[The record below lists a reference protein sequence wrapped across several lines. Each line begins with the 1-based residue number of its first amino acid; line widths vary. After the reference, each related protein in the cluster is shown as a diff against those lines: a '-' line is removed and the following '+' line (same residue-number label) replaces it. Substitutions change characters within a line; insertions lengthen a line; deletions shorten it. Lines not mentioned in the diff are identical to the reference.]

1 MNTNHTLI
9 RSWRRLPAI
18 LVLIL
23 GWLFAGQAQ
32 AVVSGGIVCTTLGTP
47 VNGYEAPP
55 GAWVQIPI
63 QGTCT
68 AQRAFP
74 QGLYVNYDLYTTA
87 GSTQKMDLGSP
98 IFNVYVPMVPIGT
111 RSGICFDTVCGN
123 YTAGKTFTYSF
134 FLTGQA
140 PTTPG
145 FSWVYL
151 SFGYTSAYNTAVSEW
166 IFKDALYRIRVL
178 DNSCKLRS
186 PSSVNLSFG
195 SISSANLDNEK
206 QSTSVMVDC
215 PSAKSAN
222 ISLIP
227 TQGIVDASTG
237 LARTTLSGLNMQASW
252 TDTSSPVSLGNA
264 RAMQLKSGSNALN
277 LTFKPKLASTQAP
290 VGAFQ
295 SQYTLVINYL

>member
-18 LVLIL
+18 LVLVL
-23 GWLFAGQAQ
+23 GGLFAGQAQ
-32 AVVSGGIVCTTLGTP
+32 ALIGGSITCTMAGFPTYGYPVEPGAEIRIVLEGTCKAIRVFPTGAAVNHELYSTWGSGLTLRLADAYYNRYVFESPLGTDSRSCFNP
-47 VNGYEAPP
+47 WCSRVP
-55 GAWVQIPI
+55 
-63 QGTCT
+63 
-68 AQRAFP
+68 
-74 QGLYVNYDLYTTA
+74 A
-87 GSTQKMDLGSP
+87 GGS
-98 IFNVYVPMVPIGT
+98 
-111 RSGICFDTVCGN
+111 
-123 YTAGKTFTYSF
+123 FTYTFYLS
-134 FLTGQA
+134 GRA

-145 FSWVYL
+145 FHRFQL
-151 SFGYTSAYNTAVSEW
+151 NLGYTSISYPNYAEW
-166 IFKDALYRIRVL
+166 ILQTEIAVRVV
-178 DNSCKLRS
+178 DNTCTLKS

-222 ISLIP
+222 VSLMP

-237 LARTTLSGLNMQASW
+237 IARTTLSGLNMQASW
-252 TDTSSPVSLGNA
+252 SDTSSPVSLGNA
-264 RAMQLKSGSNALN
+264 RAMQLRSGSNALN
-277 LTFKPKLASTQAP
+277 LTFKPKLASTQVP

>member
-1 MNTNHTLI
+1 MKNNHSLT
-9 RSWRRLPAI
+9 RSWRHLPAVV
-18 LVLIL
+18 VLIL

-32 AVVSGGIVCTTLGTP
+32 AVVSGGIICTMPGVP

-55 GAWVQIPI
+55 GAQISIPI
-63 QGTCT
+63 EGTCT
-68 AQRAFP
+68 AKRPFP
-74 QGLYVNYDLYTTA
+74 QGLHVNYDLYTTA

-98 IFNVYVPMVPIGT
+98 IYNVFVPMVPIGT
-111 RSGICFDTVCGN
+111 RSGICFDTICGS

-140 PTTPG
+140 PKTPG

-166 IFKDALYRIRVL
+166 IFKDSLYRIRVL
-178 DNSCKLRS
+178 DNTCTLKS
-186 PSSVNLSFG
+186 PSSVSLSFG

-206 QSTSVMVDC
+206 QSTSVVVDC

-222 ISLIP
+222 VSLMP

-237 LARTTLSGLNMQASW
+237 LARTTLSGLNMRASW
-252 TDTSSPVSLGNA
+252 TDTASPVNLGVA
-264 RAMQLKSGSNALN
+264 TTMQLRSGSNALN
-277 LTFKPKLASTQAP
+277 LSFKPQLASTQAP

>member
-1 MNTNHTLI
+1 MKNNQRLA
-9 RSWRRLPAI
+9 RSWRHLRTV
-18 LVLIL
+18 LVPIL
-23 GWLFAGQAQ
+23 GWLFASQAQ
-32 AVVSGGIVCTTLGTP
+32 AVVSGGITCSVSGTP
-47 VNGYEAPP
+47 INGYEALP
-55 GAWVQIPI
+55 GAQVKMPI
-63 QGTCT
+63 EGTCT
-68 AQRAFP
+68 AKRSFP
-74 QGLYVNYDLYTTA
+74 QGLHVNYDLYTTA

-98 IFNVYVPMVPIGT
+98 IYNVYIPMVPIGT
-111 RSGICFDTVCGN
+111 RSGICFDTSCGN

-151 SFGYTSAYNTAVSEW
+151 SLGYTSAYDTNVSEW
-166 IFKDALYRIRVL
+166 ILKDARYRIRVL
-178 DNSCKLRS
+178 DNTCTLKS
-186 PSSVNLSFG
+186 PSSVSLSFG
-195 SISSANLDNEK
+195 SISSADLDNEK

-222 ISLIP
+222 VSLMP

-252 TDTSSPVSLGNA
+252 TDTASPVNLGIA
-264 RAMQLKSGSNALN
+264 RTMQLESGSNALN
-277 LTFKPKLASTQAP
+277 LSFKPQLASTQAP